1 MIGIT
6 PHCRRFISLCIATFI
21 FLVGFSPILFAQI
34 DTTNLPML
42 ADSALPLPAA
52 PTSVLVSDV
61 DYDAGNALRITW
73 TPSLDEG
80 RNNLVTGYALLRFN
94 SNDSITL
101 RETLSLG
108 TTEFVDNGLNSNES
122 YRYAV
127 SVLSVA
133 GETRSILSQ
142 STSPKVQ
149 WFDIRKRS
157 LLIMALIIGGA
168 ILLMIELARKRPLFI
183 RRVAG
188 LDAIDDA
195 IGRATEMGR
204 PVLYIPGIQDMDDVE
219 TLASLTIL
227 RRVAKVA
234 AEFDCQLE
242 VPVSRSLVM
251 TAARDAVKNS
261 FIEAGRPDSYREDA
275 INYITDEQFAYVG
288 AVGGIMNRKR
298 PAANFLLGAFFGEA
312 LVLAEMGNSV
322 GAIQVGGTARP
333 QQIPFFVV
341 ACDYTLIGEELFA
354 ASAYLSGEP
363 KQLGSLRG
371 QDVGKVIAIVSIL
384 TGAVLATMSGATSS
398 TFIFFKTLFT
408 AG

>member
-1 MIGIT
+1 
-6 PHCRRFISLCIATFI
+6 
-21 FLVGFSPILFAQI
+21 
-34 DTTNLPML
+34 ML

-61 DYDAGNALRITW
+61 NYDAGNALRITW

-94 SNDSITL
+94 SNDSIEL

-108 TTEFVDNGLNSNES
+108 TTEFVDNGLNSNEP

-142 STSPKVQ
+142 ATSPKVQ

-168 ILLMIELARKRPLFI
+168 IILMIELARKRPHFI

-371 QDVGKVIAIVSIL
+371 QDVGKVIAILSIL
-384 TGAVLATMSGATSS
+384 TGAALATISGATSS